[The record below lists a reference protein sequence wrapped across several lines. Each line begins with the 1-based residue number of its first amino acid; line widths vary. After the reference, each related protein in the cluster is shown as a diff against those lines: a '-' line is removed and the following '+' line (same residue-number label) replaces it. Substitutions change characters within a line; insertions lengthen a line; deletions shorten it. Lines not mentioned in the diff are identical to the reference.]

1 MGLLRDFERRL
12 EILVEGFFAK
22 AFRSGLQPVE
32 LAKRLLREMD
42 AGQTVGVKGV
52 WVPNRYV
59 FTLSATDRE
68 RFRQAEQ
75 ALISELRQL
84 VREGARERGWSL
96 VGPPE
101 AVFETDEGLG
111 KGEFRCEAS
120 LVEGDDTGTTGQRA
134 AAGGEGFL
142 LLIEDGEPTRRYPLN
157 KDLVTVGRLG
167 DCDVVLADAGAS
179 RKHAQ
184 IQRQN
189 GDFFVV
195 DLGSTNGTMVN
206 ESKVKKRQLEE
217 GDRITIGRTVL
228 EFRRF

>member
-12 EILVEGFFAK
+12 ETLVEGFFAK
-22 AFRSGLQPVE
+22 AFRAGLQPVE

-42 AGQTVGVKGV
+42 AGQAVGVKGT
-52 WVPNRYV
+52 WVPNRYM
-59 FTLSATDRE
+59 FALSPEDRE

-101 AVFETDEGLG
+101 IEFETDAGLG
-111 KGEFRCEAS
+111 KGEFRCEAV
-120 LVEGDDTGTTGQRA
+120 LVEGEDTTGGRRL
-134 AAGGEGFL
+134 GGERGVL
-142 LLIEDGEPTRRYPLN
+142 LLIEEGTPTRRFPLD
-157 KDLVTVGRLG
+157 KDLVTLGRLG
-167 DCDVVLADAGAS
+167 ECDVVLSDPGAS

-189 GDFFVV
+189 GEFFLV

-206 ESKVKKRQLEE
+206 EATVKKRQLEE

-228 EFRRF
+228 EFRRA